1 MSKFGVVC
9 AFATESQVESG
20 AAELSQSLEAGI
32 NDTKEFLNATQ
43 AHARWLLVNN
53 FDELKVKLNSMLY
66 GLRKVKNQLLQT
78 LAKCDQPKCRAL
90 QDKYKIGQLDTEI
103 QYSQV
108 P

>member
-1 MSKFGVVC
+1 MPRVSVP
-9 AFATESQVESG
+9 
-20 AAELSQSLEAGI
+20 
-32 NDTKEFLNATQ
+32 
-43 AHARWLLVNN
+43 
-53 FDELKVKLNSMLY
+53 

-108 P
+108 PTYTCL